1 MEIRVMIKAIAP
13 VILIL
18 FFYLFHMEGFAQA
31 VLKIACTLAATASI
45 VLWVYY
51 CVKSMDDDDD
61 EED

>member
-1 MEIRVMIKAIAP
+1 MEVRVMIKAIAP

-18 FFYLFHMEGFAQA
+18 FFYLFHTEGFVQA
-31 VLKIACTLAATASI
+31 VLKIVCSIAATVAI

-51 CVKSMDDDDD
+51 CVESMDDDDD